1 MNIRIEAPS
10 DHAIECA
17 VEHLKSGG
25 LLGFPTETVY
35 GLAASTLDADA
46 IDSIFRLKGRPSDNP
61 LIAHVLGP
69 DDAKEIVDG
78 WDERCDLLAS
88 AFWPGPLTMVL
99 HRKANVP
106 SGASGGRSTL
116 AVRSPDHPVARRLL
130 HAFSGPVSA
139 PSANRSGSIS
149 PTSVDH
155 VAADFKEVESDET
168 LLIIEGGPCT
178 IGIESTVI
186 DLTTTVPRVLRP
198 GSITNEMIQEVVGE
212 VDGSRVESQSA
223 SPGTGSR
230 HYAPS
235 TPLRLIR
242 SDELGRHSGSS
253 SVVIGSSTVVDD
265 ISIPS
270 IGLPPDPDGFAE
282 GLYDALR
289 RSDGMGVDSI
299 LVVLPGDG
307 PEWRAVLDRLGR
319 ASENAP

>member
-25 LLGFPTETVY
+25 LVGLPTETVY

-46 IDSIFRLKGRPSDNP
+46 IDSIFRVKGRPSDNP
-61 LIAHVLGP
+61 LIAHVWGP
-69 DDAKEIVDG
+69 DDAKVIVDG

-99 HRKANVP
+99 HRSSSVP

-116 AVRSPDHPVARRLL
+116 AVRSPEHPVARRLL
-130 HAFSGPVSA
+130 QAFSGPVSA
-139 PSANRSGSIS
+139 PSANRSGGIS
-149 PTSVDH
+149 PTSADH
-155 VAADFKEVESDET
+155 VAAEFEEVDSDGT
-168 LLIIEGGPCT
+168 LLIIDGGPCAL
-178 IGIESTVI
+178 GIESTVI
-186 DLTTTVPRVLRP
+186 DLTSPVPRVLRP
-198 GSITNEMIQEVVGE
+198 GSITNEMIQEVIGE
-212 VDGSRVESQSA
+212 VDGSRIESQSA

-235 TPLRLIR
+235 TPLKLIR
-242 SDELGRHSGSS
+242 SDQLHEHTATT
-253 SVVIGSSTVVDD
+253 SVVIGTSSILDGA
-265 ISIPS
+265 SGPR
-270 IGLPPDPDGFAE
+270 IGLPSDPDGYAE

-289 RSDGMGVDSI
+289 RADSMNHDSI

-307 PEWRAVLDRLGR
+307 PEWRAVLDRLER
-319 ASENAP
+319 ASQAAP